1 MHAPRIPVL
10 EVDLGPGIRAFFTT
24 RAGGASTGP
33 WAGLN
38 VGAAVGDAPEDVA
51 RNRGLV
57 EEVAGRPVT
66 FADQVHGRAV
76 HLVASDA
83 AGASDDVTVEADG
96 LVALPG
102 GPAVGVYVAD
112 CVPVLIADP
121 RRGLVAAAHAGRP
134 GVELGVVA
142 GTVRAMVTA
151 GADPADLRAAVGPA
165 VCGRCY
171 EVPEDLRARV
181 AAAVPGA
188 WSTTGW
194 GTPALDLP
202 RAVLGQLRAAG
213 VDDVVR
219 LDACT
224 RTDERFY
231 SHRRASADGQVTGRF
246 AGVVGAATAR

>member
-76 HLVASDA
+76 HLVAD
-83 AGASDDVTVEADG
+83 ASDGSTVQADG

-112 CVPVLIADP
+112 CVPVLVADP

-134 GVELGVVA
+134 GVELGVVTE
-142 GTVRAMVTA
+142 TVQAMVAA

-181 AAAVPGA
+181 ADTVPGA

-202 RAVLGQLRAAG
+202 RAVLGQLRGAG
-213 VDDVVR
+213 VQEVVR

>member
-24 RAGGASTGP
+24 RAGGVSTGP

-38 VGAAVGDAPEDVA
+38 VGAAVGDAPEHVA
-51 RNRGLV
+51 RNRALV
-57 EEVAGRPVT
+57 EEAAGGPVT

-76 HLVASDA
+76 HVVDA
-83 AGASDDVTVEADG
+83 DRPGRPAVEADG

-112 CVPVLIADP
+112 CVPVLVADP

-134 GVELGVVA
+134 GVELGVVTE
-142 GTVRAMVTA
+142 TVRAMVAA

-181 AAAVPGA
+181 AETVPEA
-188 WSTTGW
+188 WCTTGW

-213 VDDVVR
+213 VHEVVR

-231 SHRRASADGQVTGRF
+231 SHRRASAEGLVTGRL
-246 AGVVGAATAR
+246 AGVVGAASA